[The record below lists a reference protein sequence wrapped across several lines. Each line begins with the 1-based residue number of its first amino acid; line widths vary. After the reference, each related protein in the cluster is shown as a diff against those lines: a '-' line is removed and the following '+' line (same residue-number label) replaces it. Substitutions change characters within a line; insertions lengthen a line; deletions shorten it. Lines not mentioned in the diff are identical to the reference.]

1 MSFEIEKPHGGD
13 HRFFFL
19 KSGRWLT
26 SGFLQGS
33 SLSVLA
39 AGGRR
44 RAKKRDAT
52 NQRPLQGRFLSS
64 NIPVGRRMM
73 WDSFF
78 CNNCSVGDSGLMS
91 LMSKE
96 KQSCHCL
103 MFFFFILINVIP
115 SSVCPHVCS
124 IHLHVYYLIF
134 HIVHRSH
141 YLVN

>member
-13 HRFFFL
+13 HRFFL
-19 KSGRWLT
+19 KQWTVVNLWIPAGFFIVGFSCRRT
-26 SGFLQGS
+26 SPCEEKGCNESAAPPGQIFVIQHSSWASDDVGF
-33 SLSVLA
+33 
-39 AGGRR
+39 
-44 RAKKRDAT
+44 
-52 NQRPLQGRFLSS
+52 
-64 NIPVGRRMM
+64 
-73 WDSFF
+73 FF

-103 MFFFFILINVIP
+103 MFLFFILINVIP